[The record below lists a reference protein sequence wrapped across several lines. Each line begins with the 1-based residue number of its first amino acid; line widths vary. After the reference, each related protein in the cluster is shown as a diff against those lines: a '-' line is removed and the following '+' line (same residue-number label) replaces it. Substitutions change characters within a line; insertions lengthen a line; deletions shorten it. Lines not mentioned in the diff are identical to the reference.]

1 VSGIRPLPPP
11 SYPDL
16 LCTAYA
22 MGRADGLP
30 AAELEPPDSAAPY
43 STCCRGRNPA
53 DFARH
58 LWHVPGAGPPAGL
71 EINAPLWYAH
81 GFQIALSEVRA
92 DRDGSQNPL
101 ATGSMQPS
109 SV

>member
-1 VSGIRPLPPP
+1 
-11 SYPDL
+11 
-16 LCTAYA
+16 
-22 MGRADGLP
+22 MGRVDGLL
-30 AAELEPPDSAAPY
+30 AADLEPLDSAAPS
-43 STCCRGRNPA
+43 STWCRGRDPA

-81 GFQIALSEVRA
+81 GFQDALSEARA
-92 DRDGSQNPL
+92 DRDGSQSQL

-109 SV
+109 TA